1 MHHGN
6 SLGKAHAI
14 GLLEEKEKKQSRVWL
29 AEKNDGQKVLAVKK
43 FILEAEKRKDEF
55 VGRKSKRGGGL

>member
-1 MHHGN
+1 M
-6 SLGKAHAI
+6 
-14 GLLEEKEKKQSRVWL
+14 LEGKEKKQPRVWL
-29 AEKNDGQKVLAVKK
+29 AEKTDGQKVLAVIK